1 MVGKK
6 LKQLL
11 AVTTIAVLCFT
22 GCGGNTSQKNDENG
36 TDGGA
41 SMANGNVNEYGLSK
55 TIDNGTILHCWC
67 WSFNT
72 IKENMSE
79 IAASGFTSVQTSPI
93 SQCLEGE
100 NGGMEIYGAGKWYFH
115 YQPTKYVIGNYQLG
129 TEEEFKQMC
138 EEADKYGISVI
149 VDTVINHCTSEY
161 DSIDA
166 SLTDIEGGGFHPQDG
181 NWSETD
187 RFEETQY
194 ALSGLWDLN
203 TQNTKVQN
211 LVLDFLKNCV
221 ADGADGFRYDAA
233 KLIELPDDTSA
244 KYGNEFTSDF
254 WPTVLNNG
262 SKFQYG
268 EVLQEGGNITY
279 STSFESGYDDS
290 LSSRLEAYQKFMNT
304 TNSMYGFRIREAV
317 DTNNLSVDFIGDNLL
332 PLGASA
338 SKVVTWVESHDNYCN
353 DATYTHIDNGEIIR
367 AWAILAARENG
378 TPLFFDRPK
387 GSSATN
393 PWGENVLGAE
403 GSSLYK
409 DAQVRAVNFFRNEMG
424 DAKEYISNPTGS
436 QELLMIERGD
446 KGSGIWNCLC
456 GKGW

>member
-1 MVGKK
+1 M
-6 LKQLL
+6 
-11 AVTTIAVLCFT
+11 
-22 GCGGNTSQKNDENG
+22 
-36 TDGGA
+36 
-41 SMANGNVNEYGLSK
+41 
-55 TIDNGTILHCWC
+55 
-67 WSFNT
+67 
-72 IKENMSE
+72 
-79 IAASGFTSVQTSPI
+79 
-93 SQCLEGE
+93 
-100 NGGMEIYGAGKWYFH
+100 
-115 YQPTKYVIGNYQLG
+115 
-129 TEEEFKQMC
+129 
-138 EEADKYGISVI
+138 
-149 VDTVINHCTSEY
+149 
-161 DSIDA
+161 
-166 SLTDIEGGGFHPQDG
+166 
-181 NWSETD
+181 
-187 RFEETQY
+187 
-194 ALSGLWDLN
+194 
-203 TQNTKVQN
+203 
-211 LVLDFLKNCV
+211 DFLKNCV

-304 TNSMYGFRIREAV
+304 TNSMYGFRVREAV

-446 KGSGIWNCLC
+446 KGAVIWNCLC